1 MSENIKL
8 AKSLNNMK
16 SLALISVVCLS
27 SISVFGYGQVI
38 NNKTALTN
46 VMSAKTT
53 WHDIKRQNVVKQ
65 DIDYSCGSASL
76 ATILTYFYN
85 QPTTEAQV
93 IKDLALD
100 KQMASFQDLANVS
113 QKYGFIG
120 KGIATNYDSLKKIKI
135 PAIVYL
141 NHNRTDHFSVLRAI
155 DDNHV
160 YLADP
165 SWGNRTLTRKQ
176 FEKIWNTRNDAKY
189 QGKVLLILPTDEKQ
203 KQLASTTFTAIHDT
217 QSLLK
222 QTPMLFRPVL

>member
-1 MSENIKL
+1 
-8 AKSLNNMK
+8 MK
-16 SLALISVVCLS
+16 YLISYGLLITTLFPMVSHSQITPRESNILS
-27 SISVFGYGQVI
+27 TPI
-38 NNKTALTN
+38 
-46 VMSAKTT
+46 T
-53 WHDIKRQNVVKQ
+53 WQAIQKKNVVKQ
-65 DIDYSCGSASL
+65 NVDYSCGSASL
-76 ATILTYFYN
+76 ATILTYFYD

-93 IKDLALD
+93 IKDLALN

-120 KGIATNYDSLKKIKI
+120 RGIATNYDSLKKIKI

-155 DDNHV
+155 DDTHV

-176 FEKIWNTRNDAKY
+176 FEKIWNTRNDAQY
-189 QGKVLLILPTDEKQ
+189 QGKVLLILPTGNKQ

-217 QSLLK
+217 QNLLK
-222 QTPMLFRPVL
+222 QVPVLLHPFL

>member
-1 MSENIKL
+1 
-8 AKSLNNMK
+8 MK
-16 SLALISVVCLS
+16 YLISYGLLITTLFPMVSHSQITSRESNILS
-27 SISVFGYGQVI
+27 TPI
-38 NNKTALTN
+38 
-46 VMSAKTT
+46 T
-53 WHDIKRQNVVKQ
+53 WQAIQKKNVVKQ
-65 DIDYSCGSASL
+65 NVDYSCGSASL

-85 QPTTEAQV
+85 QPTSEAQIV
-93 IKDLALD
+93 QDLALD

-120 KGIATNYDSLKKIKI
+120 RGIATNYDSLKKIKI

-155 DDNHV
+155 DDTHV

-176 FEKIWNTRNDAKY
+176 FEKIWNTRNDAQY
-189 QGKVLLILPTDEKQ
+189 QGKVLLILPTDNKQ

-217 QSLLK
+217 QNLLK
-222 QTPMLFRPVL
+222 QVPVLLHPFL

>member
-1 MSENIKL
+1 
-8 AKSLNNMK
+8 MK
-16 SLALISVVCLS
+16 YLISYGLLITTLFPMVSHSQITSRESNILS
-27 SISVFGYGQVI
+27 TPI
-38 NNKTALTN
+38 
-46 VMSAKTT
+46 T
-53 WHDIKRQNVVKQ
+53 WQAIQKKNVVKQ
-65 DIDYSCGSASL
+65 NVDYSCGSASL
-76 ATILTYFYN
+76 ATILTYFYD

-93 IKDLALD
+93 IKDLALN

-120 KGIATNYDSLKKIKI
+120 RGIATNYDSLKKIKI

-155 DDNHV
+155 DDTHV

-176 FEKIWNTRNDAKY
+176 FEKIWNTRNDAQY
-189 QGKVLLILPTDEKQ
+189 QGKVLLILPTDNKQ

-217 QSLLK
+217 QNLLK
-222 QTPMLFRPVL
+222 QVPVLLHPFL

>member
-1 MSENIKL
+1 MKYLSAYGLLNIL
-8 AKSLNNMK
+8 LLPTISYSQVNNI
-16 SLALISVVCLS
+16 LLRDNVLS
-27 SISVFGYGQVI
+27 S
-38 NNKTALTN
+38 A
-46 VMSAKTT
+46 TT
-53 WHDIKRQNVVKQ
+53 WQEIKKHNVIKQ

-85 QPTTEAQV
+85 QPTSEAQIV
-93 IKDLALD
+93 QDLALD

-120 KGIATNYDSLKKIKI
+120 RGIATNYDSLKKIKI

-155 DDNHV
+155 DDTHV

-176 FEKIWNTRNDAKY
+176 FEKIWNTRNDAQY
-189 QGKVLLILPTDEKQ
+189 QGKVLLILPTDNKQ

-217 QSLLK
+217 QKLLK
-222 QTPMLFRPVL
+222 QTPVLFRPFL

>member
-1 MSENIKL
+1 
-8 AKSLNNMK
+8 MK
-16 SLALISVVCLS
+16 SLSRMLFTITLVLLTFNAYS
-27 SISVFGYGQVI
+27 QD
-38 NNKTALTN
+38 NKDILTA
-46 VMSAKTT
+46 KET
-53 WHDIKRQNVVKQ
+53 WKDIRENNVVKQ
-65 DIDYSCGSASL
+65 SMDFSCGTASL

-120 KGIATNYDSLKKIKI
+120 KGIETNYDSLKKIKI

-176 FEKIWNTRNDAKY
+176 FEKIWNTRNDAEY
-189 QGKVLLILPTDEKQ
+189 QGRVLLILPTDEKQ

-217 QSLLK
+217 QKLLK
-222 QTPMLFRPVL
+222 QTPVLFRPFL

>member
-1 MSENIKL
+1 
-8 AKSLNNMK
+8 MK
-16 SLALISVVCLS
+16 YLIS
-27 SISVFGYGQVI
+27 YGLLI
-38 NNKTALTN
+38 TALLPMISHSQNIPRENNILSTP
-46 VMSAKTT
+46 TT
-53 WHDIKRQNVVKQ
+53 WQNIQKKNVVKQ
-65 DIDYSCGSASL
+65 NVDYSCGSASL

-85 QPTTEAQV
+85 QPTTESQV
-93 IKDLALD
+93 IKDLALN

-155 DDNHV
+155 DDTHV

-176 FEKIWNTRNDAKY
+176 FEKIWNTRNDSQY
-189 QGKVLLILPTDEKQ
+189 QGKVLLILPTDDKQ

-217 QSLLK
+217 QNLLK
-222 QTPMLFRPVL
+222 QVPVLLHPFL

>member
-1 MSENIKL
+1 
-8 AKSLNNMK
+8 MK
-16 SLALISVVCLS
+16 YLISYGLLITALIPIISHSQNIPRENNILS
-27 SISVFGYGQVI
+27 
-38 NNKTALTN
+38 TP
-46 VMSAKTT
+46 TT
-53 WHDIKRQNVVKQ
+53 WQNIQKKNVVKQ
-65 DIDYSCGSASL
+65 NVDYSCGSASL

-85 QPTTEAQV
+85 QPTTESQV
-93 IKDLALD
+93 IKDLALN

-113 QKYGFIG
+113 EKYGFSG

-155 DDNHV
+155 DHTHV

-176 FEKIWNTRNDAKY
+176 FEKIWNTRNDSQY
-189 QGKVLLILPTDEKQ
+189 QGKVLLILPTDDKQ

-217 QSLLK
+217 QKLLK
-222 QTPMLFRPVL
+222 QTPVLFRPFL

>member
-1 MSENIKL
+1 
-8 AKSLNNMK
+8 MK
-16 SLALISVVCLS
+16 YLIS
-27 SISVFGYGQVI
+27 YGLLI
-38 NNKTALTN
+38 TALLPMISHSQITPRESN
-46 VMSAKTT
+46 ILSTPIT
-53 WHDIKRQNVVKQ
+53 WQAIQKKNVVKQ
-65 DIDYSCGSASL
+65 NVDYSCGSASL
-76 ATILTYFYN
+76 ATILTYFYD

-93 IKDLALD
+93 IKDLELN

-120 KGIATNYDSLKKIKI
+120 RGIATNYDSLKKIKI

-155 DDNHV
+155 DDTHV

-176 FEKIWNTRNDAKY
+176 FEKIWNTRNDAQY
-189 QGKVLLILPTDEKQ
+189 QGKVLLILPTDNKQ

-217 QSLLK
+217 QNLLK
-222 QTPMLFRPVL
+222 QVPVLLHPFL

>member
-1 MSENIKL
+1 MKVLYKIFFLITLFLLPFNAYCQNSKNILTTKNTW
-8 AKSLNNMK
+8 KDIRGYNVIKQNMD
-16 SLALISVVCLS
+16 
-27 SISVFGYGQVI
+27 F
-38 NNKTALTN
+38 
-46 VMSAKTT
+46 
-53 WHDIKRQNVVKQ
+53 
-65 DIDYSCGSASL
+65 SCGSASL

-85 QPTTEAQV
+85 KPINEEQV
-93 IKDLALD
+93 VKDIGLE

-120 KGIATNYDSLKKIKI
+120 KGIATNYDSLKKIRI

-155 DDNHV
+155 DDNQV

-176 FEKIWNTRNDAKY
+176 FEKIWNTRTDDDY

-203 KQLASTTFTAIHDT
+203 KELASTTFTAIHKT

-222 QTPMLFRPVL
+222 QTPTLFRPFL

>member
-1 MSENIKL
+1 
-8 AKSLNNMK
+8 MK
-16 SLALISVVCLS
+16 YLISYGLLITTLFPMVSHSQITSRESNILS
-27 SISVFGYGQVI
+27 TPI
-38 NNKTALTN
+38 
-46 VMSAKTT
+46 T
-53 WHDIKRQNVVKQ
+53 WQAIQKKNVVKQ
-65 DIDYSCGSASL
+65 NVDYSCGSASL

-85 QPTTEAQV
+85 QPTTESQV
-93 IKDLALD
+93 IKDLALN

-155 DDNHV
+155 DDTHV

-176 FEKIWNTRNDAKY
+176 FEKIWNTRNDAQY
-189 QGKVLLILPTDEKQ
+189 QGKVLLILPTDNKQ

-217 QSLLK
+217 QNLLK
-222 QTPMLFRPVL
+222 QVPVLLHPFL

>member
-1 MSENIKL
+1 
-8 AKSLNNMK
+8 MK
-16 SLALISVVCLS
+16 YLISYGLLITTLFPMVSHSQITSRESNILS
-27 SISVFGYGQVI
+27 TPI
-38 NNKTALTN
+38 
-46 VMSAKTT
+46 T
-53 WHDIKRQNVVKQ
+53 WQAIQKKNVVKQ
-65 DIDYSCGSASL
+65 NVDYSCGSASL

-85 QPTTEAQV
+85 QPTTESQV
-93 IKDLALD
+93 IKDLALN

-120 KGIATNYDSLKKIKI
+120 RGIATNYDSLKKIKI

-155 DDNHV
+155 DDSHV

-176 FEKIWNTRNDAKY
+176 FEKIWNTRNDAQY
-189 QGKVLLILPTDEKQ
+189 QGKVLLILPTDNKQ

-217 QSLLK
+217 QNLLK
-222 QTPMLFRPVL
+222 QVPVLLHPFL

>member
-1 MSENIKL
+1 
-8 AKSLNNMK
+8 MK
-16 SLALISVVCLS
+16 YLISYGLLITTLFPMVSHSQITSRESNILS
-27 SISVFGYGQVI
+27 TPI
-38 NNKTALTN
+38 
-46 VMSAKTT
+46 T
-53 WHDIKRQNVVKQ
+53 WQAIQKKNVVKQ
-65 DIDYSCGSASL
+65 NVDYSCGSASL

-85 QPTTEAQV
+85 QPTTESQV
-93 IKDLALD
+93 IKDLALN

-155 DDNHV
+155 DDTHV

-176 FEKIWNTRNDAKY
+176 FEKIWNTRNDAQY
-189 QGKVLLILPTDEKQ
+189 QGKVLLILPTDNKQ

-217 QSLLK
+217 QKLLK
-222 QTPMLFRPVL
+222 QTPVLFRPFL

>member
-1 MSENIKL
+1 
-8 AKSLNNMK
+8 MK
-16 SLALISVVCLS
+16 YLISYGLLITALIPIISHSQNIPRENNILS
-27 SISVFGYGQVI
+27 
-38 NNKTALTN
+38 TP
-46 VMSAKTT
+46 TT
-53 WHDIKRQNVVKQ
+53 WQNIQKKNVVKQ
-65 DIDYSCGSASL
+65 NVDYSCGSASL

-85 QPTTEAQV
+85 QPTTESQV
-93 IKDLALD
+93 IKDLALN

-113 QKYGFIG
+113 EKYGFSG

-155 DDNHV
+155 DDTHV

-176 FEKIWNTRNDAKY
+176 FEKIWNTRNDAQY
-189 QGKVLLILPTDEKQ
+189 QGKVLLILPTDNKQ

-217 QSLLK
+217 QNLLK
-222 QTPMLFRPVL
+222 QVPVLLHPFL

>member
-1 MSENIKL
+1 
-8 AKSLNNMK
+8 MK
-16 SLALISVVCLS
+16 YLISYGLLITTLFPMVSHSQITSRESNILS
-27 SISVFGYGQVI
+27 TPI
-38 NNKTALTN
+38 
-46 VMSAKTT
+46 T
-53 WHDIKRQNVVKQ
+53 WQAIQKKNVVKQ
-65 DIDYSCGSASL
+65 NVDYSCGSASL
-76 ATILTYFYN
+76 ATILTYFYD

-93 IKDLALD
+93 IKDLELN

-120 KGIATNYDSLKKIKI
+120 RGIATNYDSLKKIKI

-155 DDNHV
+155 DDTHV

-176 FEKIWNTRNDAKY
+176 FEKIWNTRNDAQY
-189 QGKVLLILPTDEKQ
+189 QGKVLLILPTDNKQ

-217 QSLLK
+217 QNLLK
-222 QTPMLFRPVL
+222 QVPVLLHPFL

>member
-1 MSENIKL
+1 
-8 AKSLNNMK
+8 MK
-16 SLALISVVCLS
+16 YLISYGLLITTLFPMVSHSQITPRESNILS
-27 SISVFGYGQVI
+27 TPI
-38 NNKTALTN
+38 
-46 VMSAKTT
+46 T
-53 WHDIKRQNVVKQ
+53 WQAIQKKNVVKQ
-65 DIDYSCGSASL
+65 NVDYSCGSASL
-76 ATILTYFYN
+76 ATILTYFYD

-93 IKDLALD
+93 IKDLELN

-120 KGIATNYDSLKKIKI
+120 RGIATNYDSLKKIKI

-155 DDNHV
+155 DDTHV

-176 FEKIWNTRNDAKY
+176 FEKIWNTRNDAQY
-189 QGKVLLILPTDEKQ
+189 QGKVLLILPTDNKQ

-217 QSLLK
+217 QNLLK
-222 QTPMLFRPVL
+222 QVPVLLHPFL

>member
-1 MSENIKL
+1 
-8 AKSLNNMK
+8 MK
-16 SLALISVVCLS
+16 YLISYGLLITTLFPMVSHSQITSRESNILS
-27 SISVFGYGQVI
+27 TPI
-38 NNKTALTN
+38 
-46 VMSAKTT
+46 T
-53 WHDIKRQNVVKQ
+53 WQAIQKKNVVKQ

-85 QPTTEAQV
+85 QPTTESQV
-93 IKDLALD
+93 IKDLALN

-155 DDNHV
+155 DDTHV

-176 FEKIWNTRNDAKY
+176 FEKIWNTRNDAQY
-189 QGKVLLILPTDEKQ
+189 QGKVLLILPTDNKQ

-217 QSLLK
+217 QNLLK
-222 QTPMLFRPVL
+222 QVPVLLHPFL

>member
-1 MSENIKL
+1 
-8 AKSLNNMK
+8 MK
-16 SLALISVVCLS
+16 YLISYGLLITTLFPMVSHSQITSRESNILS
-27 SISVFGYGQVI
+27 TPI
-38 NNKTALTN
+38 
-46 VMSAKTT
+46 T
-53 WHDIKRQNVVKQ
+53 WQAIQKKNVVKQ
-65 DIDYSCGSASL
+65 NVDYSCGSASL

-85 QPTTEAQV
+85 QPTTESQV
-93 IKDLALD
+93 IKDLALN

-120 KGIATNYDSLKKIKI
+120 RGIATNYDSLKKIKI

-155 DDNHV
+155 DDTHV

-176 FEKIWNTRNDAKY
+176 FEKIWNTRNDAQY
-189 QGKVLLILPTDEKQ
+189 QGKVLLILPTDNKQ

-217 QSLLK
+217 QNLLK
-222 QTPMLFRPVL
+222 QVPVLLHPFL

>member
-1 MSENIKL
+1 
-8 AKSLNNMK
+8 MK
-16 SLALISVVCLS
+16 YLISYGLLITTLFPMVSHSQITSRESNILS
-27 SISVFGYGQVI
+27 TPI
-38 NNKTALTN
+38 
-46 VMSAKTT
+46 T
-53 WHDIKRQNVVKQ
+53 WQAIQKKNVVKQ

-85 QPTTEAQV
+85 QPTTESQV
-93 IKDLALD
+93 IRDLALN

-155 DDNHV
+155 DDTHV

-176 FEKIWNTRNDAKY
+176 FEKIWNTRNDAQY
-189 QGKVLLILPTDEKQ
+189 QGKVLLILPTDNKQ

-217 QSLLK
+217 QNLLK
-222 QTPMLFRPVL
+222 QVPVLLHPFL

>member
-1 MSENIKL
+1 
-8 AKSLNNMK
+8 MK
-16 SLALISVVCLS
+16 YLISYGLLITTLFPMVSHSQITSRESNILS
-27 SISVFGYGQVI
+27 TPI
-38 NNKTALTN
+38 
-46 VMSAKTT
+46 T
-53 WHDIKRQNVVKQ
+53 WQAIQKKNVVKQ
-65 DIDYSCGSASL
+65 NVDYSCGSASL

-85 QPTTEAQV
+85 QPTTESQV
-93 IKDLALD
+93 IKDLALN

-120 KGIATNYDSLKKIKI
+120 RGIATNYDSLKKIKI

-155 DDNHV
+155 DDTHV

-176 FEKIWNTRNDAKY
+176 FEKIWNTRNDAQY
-189 QGKVLLILPTDEKQ
+189 QGKVLLILPTDNKQ

-217 QSLLK
+217 QKLLK
-222 QTPMLFRPVL
+222 QTPVLFRPFL

>member
-1 MSENIKL
+1 
-8 AKSLNNMK
+8 MK
-16 SLALISVVCLS
+16 YLIS
-27 SISVFGYGQVI
+27 YGLLI
-38 NNKTALTN
+38 TALLPMISHSQNIPRESNILSTPI
-46 VMSAKTT
+46 T
-53 WHDIKRQNVVKQ
+53 WQAIQKKNVVKQ
-65 DIDYSCGSASL
+65 NVDYSCGSASL

-85 QPTTEAQV
+85 QPTAESQV
-93 IKDLALD
+93 IKDLALN

-155 DDNHV
+155 DDTHV

-176 FEKIWNTRNDAKY
+176 FEKIWNTRNDSQY
-189 QGKVLLILPTDEKQ
+189 QGKVLLILPTDDKQ
-203 KQLASTTFTAIHDT
+203 NQLASTTFTAIHDT
-217 QSLLK
+217 QKLLK
-222 QTPMLFRPVL
+222 QTPVLFRPFL

>member
-1 MSENIKL
+1 
-8 AKSLNNMK
+8 MK
-16 SLALISVVCLS
+16 YLISYGLLITTLFPMVSHSQITSRESNILS
-27 SISVFGYGQVI
+27 TPI
-38 NNKTALTN
+38 
-46 VMSAKTT
+46 T
-53 WHDIKRQNVVKQ
+53 WQAIQKKNVVKQ

-85 QPTTEAQV
+85 QPTTESQV
-93 IKDLALD
+93 IKDLALN

-120 KGIATNYDSLKKIKI
+120 RGIATNYDSLKKIKI

-155 DDNHV
+155 DDTHV

-176 FEKIWNTRNDAKY
+176 FEKIWNTRNDAQY
-189 QGKVLLILPTDEKQ
+189 QGKVLLILPTDNKQ

-217 QSLLK
+217 QNLLK
-222 QTPMLFRPVL
+222 QVPVLLHPFL

>member
-1 MSENIKL
+1 
-8 AKSLNNMK
+8 MK
-16 SLALISVVCLS
+16 YLISYGLLITTLFPMISHSQTIPRESNILS
-27 SISVFGYGQVI
+27 TPI
-38 NNKTALTN
+38 
-46 VMSAKTT
+46 T
-53 WHDIKRQNVVKQ
+53 WQAIQKKNVVKQ
-65 DIDYSCGSASL
+65 NVDYSCGSASL
-76 ATILTYFYN
+76 ATILTYFYD

-93 IKDLALD
+93 IKDLALN

-155 DDNHV
+155 DDTHV

-176 FEKIWNTRNDAKY
+176 FEKIWNTRNDSQY
-189 QGKVLLILPTDEKQ
+189 QGKVLLILPTDDKQ

-217 QSLLK
+217 QKLLK
-222 QTPMLFRPVL
+222 QTPVLFRPFL

>member
-1 MSENIKL
+1 
-8 AKSLNNMK
+8 MK
-16 SLALISVVCLS
+16 YLISYGLLITTLFPMVSHSQITSRESNILS
-27 SISVFGYGQVI
+27 TPI
-38 NNKTALTN
+38 
-46 VMSAKTT
+46 T
-53 WHDIKRQNVVKQ
+53 WQAIQKKNVVKQ
-65 DIDYSCGSASL
+65 NVDYSCGSASL

-85 QPTTEAQV
+85 QPTTKSQV
-93 IKDLALD
+93 IKDLALN

-120 KGIATNYDSLKKIKI
+120 RGIATNYDSLKKIKI

-155 DDNHV
+155 DDTHV

-176 FEKIWNTRNDAKY
+176 FEKIWNTRNDAQY
-189 QGKVLLILPTDEKQ
+189 QGKVLLILPTDNKQ

-217 QSLLK
+217 QKLLK
-222 QTPMLFRPVL
+222 QTPVLFRPFL

>member
-1 MSENIKL
+1 
-8 AKSLNNMK
+8 MK
-16 SLALISVVCLS
+16 YLISYGLLITTLFPMVSHSQITSRESNILS
-27 SISVFGYGQVI
+27 TPI
-38 NNKTALTN
+38 
-46 VMSAKTT
+46 T
-53 WHDIKRQNVVKQ
+53 WQAIQKKNVVKQ
-65 DIDYSCGSASL
+65 NVDYSCGSASL

-85 QPTTEAQV
+85 QPTAESQV
-93 IKDLALD
+93 IKDLALN

-155 DDNHV
+155 DDTHV

-176 FEKIWNTRNDAKY
+176 FEKIWNTRNDSQY
-189 QGKVLLILPTDEKQ
+189 QGKVLLILPTDDKQ

-217 QSLLK
+217 QKLLK
-222 QTPMLFRPVL
+222 QTPVLFRPFL

>member
-1 MSENIKL
+1 
-8 AKSLNNMK
+8 MK
-16 SLALISVVCLS
+16 YLISYGLLITALIPIISHSQNIPRENNILS
-27 SISVFGYGQVI
+27 
-38 NNKTALTN
+38 TP
-46 VMSAKTT
+46 TT
-53 WHDIKRQNVVKQ
+53 WQNIQKKNVVKQ
-65 DIDYSCGSASL
+65 NVDYSCGSASL

-85 QPTTEAQV
+85 QPTTESQV
-93 IKDLALD
+93 IKDLALN

-113 QKYGFIG
+113 EKYGFSG

-155 DDNHV
+155 DDTHV

-176 FEKIWNTRNDAKY
+176 FEKIWNTRNDSQY
-189 QGKVLLILPTDEKQ
+189 QGKVLLILPTDDKQ

-217 QSLLK
+217 QNLLK
-222 QTPMLFRPVL
+222 QVPVLLHPFL

>member
-1 MSENIKL
+1 MRYIISFGFLCFLLFPTITHSQANDT
-8 AKSLNNMK
+8 SLQNQF
-16 SLALISVVCLS
+16 LS
-27 SISVFGYGQVI
+27 
-38 NNKTALTN
+38 T
-46 VMSAKTT
+46 KTT
-53 WHDIKRQNVVKQ
+53 WWDTKRASVIKQ

-85 QPTTEAQV
+85 QPTTEAQIV
-93 IKDLALD
+93 KDLALD
-100 KQMASFQDLANVS
+100 KQMASFQDLANVVE
-113 QKYGFIG
+113 KYGFTG

-155 DDNHV
+155 DDTHV

-176 FEKIWNTRNDAKY
+176 FEKIWNTRNDAQY
-189 QGKVLLILPTDEKQ
+189 QGKVLLILPTDNKQ

-217 QSLLK
+217 QNLLK
-222 QTPMLFRPVL
+222 QVPVLLHPFL

>member
-1 MSENIKL
+1 
-8 AKSLNNMK
+8 MK
-16 SLALISVVCLS
+16 YLISYGLLITTLFPMVSHSQITSRESNILS
-27 SISVFGYGQVI
+27 TPI
-38 NNKTALTN
+38 
-46 VMSAKTT
+46 T
-53 WHDIKRQNVVKQ
+53 WQAIQKKNVVKQ

-85 QPTTEAQV
+85 QPTTESQV
-93 IKDLALD
+93 IKDLALN

-120 KGIATNYDSLKKIKI
+120 RGIATNYDSLKKIKI

-155 DDNHV
+155 DDTHV

-176 FEKIWNTRNDAKY
+176 FEKIWNTRNDAQY
-189 QGKVLLILPTDEKQ
+189 QGKVLLILPTDNKQ

-217 QSLLK
+217 QKLLK
-222 QTPMLFRPVL
+222 QTPVLFRPFL

>member
-1 MSENIKL
+1 
-8 AKSLNNMK
+8 MK
-16 SLALISVVCLS
+16 YLISYGLLITTLFPMVSHSQITSRESNILS
-27 SISVFGYGQVI
+27 TPI
-38 NNKTALTN
+38 
-46 VMSAKTT
+46 T
-53 WHDIKRQNVVKQ
+53 WQAIQKKNVVKQ
-65 DIDYSCGSASL
+65 NVDYSCGSASL

-85 QPTTEAQV
+85 QPTTESQV
-93 IKDLALD
+93 IKDLALN

-120 KGIATNYDSLKKIKI
+120 RGIATNYDSLKKIKI

-155 DDNHV
+155 DDTHV

-176 FEKIWNTRNDAKY
+176 FEKIWNTRNDSQY
-189 QGKVLLILPTDEKQ
+189 QGKVLLILPTDDKQ

-217 QSLLK
+217 QKLLK
-222 QTPMLFRPVL
+222 QTPVLFRPFL

>member
-1 MSENIKL
+1 
-8 AKSLNNMK
+8 MK
-16 SLALISVVCLS
+16 YLISYGLLITALIPIISHSQNIPRENNILS
-27 SISVFGYGQVI
+27 
-38 NNKTALTN
+38 TP
-46 VMSAKTT
+46 TT
-53 WHDIKRQNVVKQ
+53 WQNIQKKNVVKQ
-65 DIDYSCGSASL
+65 NVDYSCGSASL

-85 QPTTEAQV
+85 QPTTESQV
-93 IKDLALD
+93 IKDLALN

-113 QKYGFIG
+113 EKYGFSG

-155 DDNHV
+155 DDTHV

-176 FEKIWNTRNDAKY
+176 FEKIWNTRNDSQY
-189 QGKVLLILPTDEKQ
+189 QGKVLLILPTDDKQ

-217 QSLLK
+217 QKLLK
-222 QTPMLFRPVL
+222 QTPVLFRPFL

>member
-1 MSENIKL
+1 
-8 AKSLNNMK
+8 MK
-16 SLALISVVCLS
+16 YLISYGLLITTLFPMVSHSQITPRESNILS
-27 SISVFGYGQVI
+27 TPI
-38 NNKTALTN
+38 
-46 VMSAKTT
+46 T
-53 WHDIKRQNVVKQ
+53 WQAIQKKNVVKQ
-65 DIDYSCGSASL
+65 NVDYSCGSASL
-76 ATILTYFYN
+76 ATILTYFYD

-93 IKDLALD
+93 IKDLELN

-120 KGIATNYDSLKKIKI
+120 RGIATNYDSLKKIKI

-155 DDNHV
+155 DDTHV

-176 FEKIWNTRNDAKY
+176 FEKIWNTRNDAQY
-189 QGKVLLILPTDEKQ
+189 QGKVLLILPTGNKQ

-217 QSLLK
+217 QNLLK
-222 QTPMLFRPVL
+222 QVPVLLHPFL

>member
-1 MSENIKL
+1 
-8 AKSLNNMK
+8 MK
-16 SLALISVVCLS
+16 YLISYGLLITTLFPMVSHSQITPRESNILS
-27 SISVFGYGQVI
+27 TPI
-38 NNKTALTN
+38 
-46 VMSAKTT
+46 T
-53 WHDIKRQNVVKQ
+53 WQAIQKKNVVKQ
-65 DIDYSCGSASL
+65 NVDYSCGSASL
-76 ATILTYFYN
+76 ATILTYFYD

-93 IKDLALD
+93 IKDLALN

-120 KGIATNYDSLKKIKI
+120 RGIATNYDSLKKIKI

-155 DDNHV
+155 DDTHV

-176 FEKIWNTRNDAKY
+176 FEKIWNTRNDAQY
-189 QGKVLLILPTDEKQ
+189 QGKVLLILPTDNKQ

-217 QSLLK
+217 QNLLK
-222 QTPMLFRPVL
+222 QVPVLLHPFL